1 MTHNYIPVHSFA
13 TNFKLVYLPQ
23 KKEGGGRKIRKSYPS
38 LIIHAVVLIY
48 YSKQF
53 SKPKKKIIKQNKRIE
68 KMFTASSTDACTD
81 FLYYQYE
88 SFGIPYTNN
97 IWLII
102 LSLPSTHHRFFFEE
116 VEGKDGFNFGRVRF
130 LFLAIEAYSMVVKSR
145 LWSRARC
152 LLFDP
157 EESRNLLKGIRLR
170 ELLQVIRKFSIKN
183 TQRRYSL
190 AT

>member
-1 MTHNYIPVHSFA
+1 MTRNYIPVHSFA

-23 KKEGGGRKIRKSYPS
+23 KRKGGGRIRKSYPS
-38 LIIHAVVLIY
+38 LIIPAAVLTY

-53 SKPKKKIIKQNKRIE
+53 STKKI
-68 KMFTASSTDACTD
+68 FTASSTDACTD

-102 LSLPSTHHRFFFEE
+102 LNLPSTHHRFFFEE

-157 EESRNLLKGIRLR
+157 KESRNLLKGIWLR
-170 ELLQVIRKFSIKN
+170 EELQVIRKFSTKN
-183 TQRRYSL
+183 IQRRYSL

>member
-1 MTHNYIPVHSFA
+1 MSTCH
-13 TNFKLVYLPQ
+13 
-23 KKEGGGRKIRKSYPS
+23 KKGRGGAKNSQELSLFDHTCSCVNLLFETIFETQNKKRKE
-38 LIIHAVVLIY
+38 
-48 YSKQF
+48 
-53 SKPKKKIIKQNKRIE
+53 KKI
-68 KMFTASSTDACTD
+68 FTASSTDACTD

-88 SFGIPYTNN
+88 SFGIPYTIN

-102 LSLPSTHHRFFFEE
+102 LNLPSTHHRFFFEE

-157 EESRNLLKGIRLR
+157 KESRNFLKGIRHR

-183 TQRRYSL
+183 IQRRYSL